1 MYVLFPFRWCP
12 MFPSSC
18 SDFAKAIELI
28 IAIQITNTIVLEIIS
43 KQLNITTTISKLI
56 IETKED
62 FYIIMHFLNVNH
74 N

>member
-1 MYVLFPFRWCP
+1 

-18 SDFAKAIELI
+18 SDFTKAIELI

-43 KQLNITTTISKLI
+43 KQLNITTTISKLV

>member
-1 MYVLFPFRWCP
+1 

-62 FYIIMHFLNVNH
+62 FYIIMRLLNVNH

>member
-1 MYVLFPFRWCP
+1 